1 MLAALRL
8 ASNPAHGA
16 SIVSMTSFLLVAASA
31 AFPQDPKFHAPVRM
45 LADGKPISVEAP
57 GYASPCWADVDG
69 DGKKDLLVGQFH
81 KGKVAVHRGLG
92 DGVLAARAW
101 LEAGGVVA
109 EFPDVW

>member
-1 MLAALRL
+1 MYPRANAAASSAAWRLEMTMLLSLSVAAVAAL
-8 ASNPAHGA
+8 
-16 SIVSMTSFLLVAASA
+16 
-31 AFPQDPKFHAPVRM
+31 PQEPRFDAPVR
-45 LADGKPISVEAP
+45 LVADGVPISVEAP

-92 DGVLAARAW
+92 EGKFAQRAW
-101 LEAGGVVA
+101 LEAGGKVA